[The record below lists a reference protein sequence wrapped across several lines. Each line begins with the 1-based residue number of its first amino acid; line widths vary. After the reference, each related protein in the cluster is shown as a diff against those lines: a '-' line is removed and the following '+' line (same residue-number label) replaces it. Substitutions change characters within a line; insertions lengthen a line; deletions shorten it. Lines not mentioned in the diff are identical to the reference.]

1 LGKESSFYS
10 QVFCVRGLFKIKC
23 SDTIFFVE
31 TNYGV
36 AWMYETGENDFDQP
50 LHHVFESNGQ
60 IGMLTGMS
68 SYHNDGNEDRKFKY

>member
-1 LGKESSFYS
+1 
-10 QVFCVRGLFKIKC
+10 
-23 SDTIFFVE
+23 
-31 TNYGV
+31 
-36 AWMYETGENDFDQP
+36 MYETGENDFDQS